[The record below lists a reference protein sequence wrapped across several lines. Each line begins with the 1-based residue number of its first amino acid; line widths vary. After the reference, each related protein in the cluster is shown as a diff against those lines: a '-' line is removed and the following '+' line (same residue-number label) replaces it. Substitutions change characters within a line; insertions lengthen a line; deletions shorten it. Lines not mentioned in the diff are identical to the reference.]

1 MDAMGVRGRAVVLG
15 MHDVSTDHIYPV
27 KHINL
32 SDPAQIGEHALEGV
46 DASLK
51 DRFTTVGPILVTGNN
66 FGCGSSREHAVI
78 TLKEAGVKAVVAS
91 SVARIWYRNAINLAL
106 PVMICPGVM
115 DHVRDGDEL
124 GIDFRTGRITN
135 LTRGTAHQGQ
145 PLPEFV
151 LTVFARGGIKPMM
164 RDRHRP
170 PDAMTIRGR

>member
-1 MDAMGVRGRAVVLG
+1 MDTRGVRGRAVVLR
-15 MHDVSTDHIYPV
+15 MDDVSTDHIYPV
-27 KHINL
+27 KHINV
-32 SDPAQIGEHALEGV
+32 SDPAQIAEHALEGV
-46 DASLK
+46 DASIK
-51 DRFTTVGPILVTGNN
+51 ERFTTVGPILVTGSN

-106 PVMICPGVM
+106 PVMICPGMV
-115 DHVRDGDEL
+115 DHVQDGDEL

-135 LTRGTAHQGQ
+135 LMHGTAHQGQ

-164 RDRHRP
+164 RDRHHS
-170 PDAMTIRGR
+170 PDGMTIRGR

>member
-1 MDAMGVRGRAVVLG
+1 VEGASVRGRAVVLR

-27 KHINL
+27 KYINL
-32 SDPAQIGEHALEGV
+32 SDPAQIAEHVLEGV

-51 DRFTTVGPILVTGNN
+51 ERFKTVGPILVAGSN

-78 TLKEAGVKAVVAS
+78 TLKEAGVQAVVAS

-106 PVMICPGVM
+106 PVMICPGMV
-115 DHVRDGDEL
+115 DHVQDGDEL
-124 GIDFRTGRITN
+124 GIDFRAGCITN
-135 LTRGTAHQGQ
+135 LTHGTAHQGQ

-164 RDRHRP
+164 RDRHQP
-170 PDAMTIRGR
+170 PGATRKE